1 MKQINSK
8 FVNFA
13 EALDKLEC
21 FSSFII
27 NYLIIIDHLLR
38 FLSFFELGNIIIVE
52 YQQVTLVHSEIS
64 PGGEHLCAWC
74 DQVSR

>member
-8 FVNFA
+8 LVNFA

-27 NYLIIIDHLLR
+27 NYLIMTNHFD
-38 FLSFFELGNIIIVE
+38 FFYHFFNLE
-52 YQQVTLVHSEIS
+52 YYFGIS
-64 PGGEHLCAWC
+64 AC
-74 DQVSR
+74 DTCSQ